1 VTGEAVSRPA
11 VRGLL
16 LYGSMIAFTI
26 GGFLV
31 VRWMGRDLAP
41 PAGAAV
47 ARAAVGSDSGQMLLH
62 VLLALAVIIAAARLC
77 GAAFRFL
84 HQPPV
89 IGEVLAGI
97 ALGPSLLGQLA
108 PGLASYVLPPSV
120 APQLSVLAQVGVVLY
135 MFLVGIEL
143 DLTALGRK
151 AHAAVVVSHASIIV
165 PFLLGAILALQLF
178 PLLAPANVSFT
189 NFALFLGVSMSVTA
203 FPVLAR
209 ILTDR
214 RMHTTPLGVVA
225 LTCAAVDDVTAWCLL
240 ALLVAVTKAEPM
252 SAVVTLVLSLVYIAV
267 MISVAR
273 PALGRWV
280 RARDDQGL
288 TRSVMSVA
296 CVALL
301 LSALVTEYIGIHA
314 IFGAFMLGA
323 MVPSGSRIA
332 RELLNRLEDI
342 VVILFLPAF
351 FAFTG
356 MRTQI
361 GLVTGAQAWV
371 LCGLIILV
379 ATAGKFGGSMAAA
392 RLTGMSWRDAAS
404 LGILMNTRGLMELI
418 VLNLGLDLGVISPTL
433 FAMLVIMA
441 LVTTFATTPILHA
454 LRPERAPELAMAVAP
469 SA

>member
-1 VTGEAVSRPA
+1 VIGEGVSRPG
-11 VRGLL
+11 VRGFL
-16 LYGSMIAFTI
+16 LYGSMVAFTI
-26 GGFLV
+26 GGFLI

-41 PAGAAV
+41 PQGAAV

-97 ALGPSLLGQLA
+97 ALGPSLLGHLA
-108 PGLASYVLPPSV
+108 PDLAGYVLPPSV

-252 SAVVTLVLSLVYIAV
+252 SAVVTVVLSLVYIAV
-267 MISVAR
+267 MITVAR

-280 RARDDQGL
+280 RARDDRGL

-323 MVPSGSRIA
+323 MVPSGSRAYRSSVASAMALAVSRPWGSPMMLA
-332 RELLNRLEDI
+332 R
-342 VVILFLPAF
+342 
-351 FAFTG
+351 G
-356 MRTQI
+356 MVGSVLATWSAYSR
-361 GLVTGAQAWV
+361 LVTMRM
-371 LCGLIILV
+371 L
-379 ATAGKFGGSMAAA
+379 AGS
-392 RLTGMSWRDAAS
+392 
-404 LGILMNTRGLMELI
+404 
-418 VLNLGLDLGVISPTL
+418 
-433 FAMLVIMA
+433 
-441 LVTTFATTPILHA
+441 
-454 LRPERAPELAMAVAP
+454 
-469 SA
+469 